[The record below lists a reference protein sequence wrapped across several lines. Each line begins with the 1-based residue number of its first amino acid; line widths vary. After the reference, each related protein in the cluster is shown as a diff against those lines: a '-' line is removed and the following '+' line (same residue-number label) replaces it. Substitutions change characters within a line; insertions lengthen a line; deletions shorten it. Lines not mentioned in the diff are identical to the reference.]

1 MELLLQMRLD
11 TFSGKL
17 QLQRTNRVKRFKS
30 RAKSSGPLV
39 RDTDNKAEK
48 IIQISQGNQ
57 NISSVFP
64 PVFALSCEIL
74 TTFTFPSSYALLKC
88 KLY

>member
-11 TFSGKL
+11 TVSGKL

-39 RDTDNKAEK
+39 RNTDNKAEK
-48 IIQISQGNQ
+48 YNTYFSRK
-57 NISSVFP
+57 SEYFLCFP
-64 PVFALSCEIL
+64 PSVGFIL
-74 TTFTFPSSYALLKC
+74 
-88 KLY
+88 